1 MILFLISEAVVVM
14 NQSKFDRNL
23 GVLTEKKTITFYSI
37 RQLEFSQLK
46 CAFRHFNPY
55 SYILGVY
62 ILECTCKMNLKWK
75 TQMQTY
81 FTQIQRKT

>member
-37 RQLEFSQLK
+37 RQLK
-46 CAFRHFNPY
+46 CAFRHSNPY

-62 ILECTCKMNLKWK
+62 ILNAHVKW
-75 TQMQTY
+75 
-81 FTQIQRKT
+81 I

>member
-37 RQLEFSQLK
+37 RQLEFSQSK

-62 ILECTCKMNLKWK
+62 ILNAHVK
-75 TQMQTY
+75 
-81 FTQIQRKT
+81 

>member
-37 RQLEFSQLK
+37 RQLEFSQSK
-46 CAFRHFNPY
+46 CAFRHLNPY

-62 ILECTCKMNLKWK
+62 ILNAHVKW
-75 TQMQTY
+75 
-81 FTQIQRKT
+81 I

>member
-23 GVLTEKKTITFYSI
+23 GVLTEKKKTTTFYSI

-62 ILECTCKMNLKWK
+62 ILNAHVKW
-75 TQMQTY
+75 
-81 FTQIQRKT
+81 I

>member
-23 GVLTEKKTITFYSI
+23 GVLTEKTTTFYSI

-62 ILECTCKMNLKWK
+62 ILNAHVK
-75 TQMQTY
+75 
-81 FTQIQRKT
+81 

>member
-23 GVLTEKKTITFYSI
+23 GVLTEKKKPITFYSI

-62 ILECTCKMNLKWK
+62 ILNAHVKW
-75 TQMQTY
+75 
-81 FTQIQRKT
+81 I